1 MLRISLIYAALI
13 LAGAFTI
20 NAYWIDLS
28 GAKTIEI
35 FNRLPVL
42 FAPSDYV
49 YLLFIVI
56 IVVNFIFFMTYGN
69 VKQSIIFTSNLQIAL
84 YFCNSLVHIIV
95 LYIWHENQFMSATIL
110 QGALVLLSFSLF
122 LTFPLTKTQVHYRT
136 PITLFFSWHLFIFL
150 FMINTTIVNY
160 EWYGLGISNSLWTV
174 IFLTIGCLIV
184 LYLKYEY
191 SDRISSIVFIWCYIG
206 VAYANGFNALLVTTA
221 ALFLSGVMLVGIWF
235 INKKRELA

>member
-20 NAYWIDLS
+20 NAYWIDFS

-56 IVVNFIFFMTYGN
+56 IVVNFIYFFTYEKI
-69 VKQSIIFTSNLQIAL
+69 KQANIFTSNLQTAL
-84 YFCNSLVHIIV
+84 YFCNALVHLMV

-110 QGALVLLSFSLF
+110 QGALVLLSFSLY
-122 LTFPLTKTQVHYRT
+122 LTFPLTKTQIHYRT

-150 FMINTTIVNY
+150 FMINITIVNY
-160 EWYGLGISNSLWTV
+160 EWYGIGLSNPLWTV
-174 IFLTIGCLIV
+174 IFLTIGCIIV

-191 SDRISSIVFIWCYIG
+191 RDRISSLVFIWCYIG
-206 VAYANGFNALLVTTA
+206 IAYANGFNALLVTTA
-221 ALFLSGVMLVGIWF
+221 ALFLSGVMLAGIWI
-235 INKKRELA
+235 INKKSESV